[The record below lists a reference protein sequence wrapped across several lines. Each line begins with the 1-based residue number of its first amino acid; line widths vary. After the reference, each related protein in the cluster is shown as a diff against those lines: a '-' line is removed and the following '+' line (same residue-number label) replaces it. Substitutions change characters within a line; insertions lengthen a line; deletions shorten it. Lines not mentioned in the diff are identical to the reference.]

1 MSVEDAAKIVISAG
15 MVVPDYEA
23 RLKQLADMAVKT
35 EGKRVVL
42 PGATPPPAG
51 AA

>member
-23 RLKQLADMAVKT
+23 RLRQLAEQRVKT
-35 EGKRVVL
+35 ETKR
-42 PGATPPPAG
+42 PPPASETPV
-51 AA
+51 

>member
-23 RLKQLADMAVKT
+23 RLKRLAERGIRSEM
-35 EGKRVVL
+35 KR
-42 PGATPPPAG
+42 PPPASN
-51 AA
+51 AS